1 MGYLCSTSCRIDVS
15 TITVLRF
22 INEIKRF
29 GYLLL
34 RIPILQHVLPLL
46 PLITG
51 RIFSF
56 PPFPLE
62 ETTPSNPPTG
72 GFHRFRSFFGKREEG
87 EGPNWRVQVELRGST
102 MPRTFLRFFGGRFT
116 RPVMHFSTGEKAER
130 RTERERRKE
139 KNEGRERGKKKRAKN
154 RRILCSQPD
163 LPPLPPSL
171 FLFRRDEEATTSDR
185 PAIVRIYGI
194 SKLPRQYTSYPSSFF
209 PVSFFFFSLLLLFLF
224 FFSFFLSPPP
234 RLFPYAPLFVRALS
248 RVFDYVN
255 LVLRGR
261 RVQPRSCIPR
271 NDDSR
276 GQKHPPK
283 RF

>member
-1 MGYLCSTSCRIDVS
+1 MRESFFFFSSFFYLLLLLLFFTLPAAVCLFSSFSPSFSRKYSRTIHTYVYIKGIIYINDVIFEFVSERLIPRGMGYLCSTSCRIDVS

-22 INEIKRF
+22 INKIKRP

-130 RTERERRKE
+130 RTEREK
-139 KNEGRERGKKKRAKN
+139 KGKK
-154 RRILCSQPD
+154 
-163 LPPLPPSL
+163 
-171 FLFRRDEEATTSDR
+171 
-185 PAIVRIYGI
+185 
-194 SKLPRQYTSYPSSFF
+194 
-209 PVSFFFFSLLLLFLF
+209 
-224 FFSFFLSPPP
+224 
-234 RLFPYAPLFVRALS
+234 
-248 RVFDYVN
+248 
-255 LVLRGR
+255 
-261 RVQPRSCIPR
+261 
-271 NDDSR
+271 
-276 GQKHPPK
+276 
-283 RF
+283 